1 MRFPYVRKENTMAE
15 DKKTFTPGVLL
26 QTFVFVILLPFLPIL
41 ITWNWGWIEAWLYA
55 LLAIFG
61 FIISRI
67 LAANRYPD
75 LLAERA
81 KFAKHAGA
89 KSWDK
94 VLARL
99 VGLGGA
105 IMPLVAALDVRDGWS
120 GIYFNWTLK
129 IFALLIILLGYVI
142 GTWALMENRFFSG
155 VVRIQKDR
163 GHHVVDGGPY
173 RWVRHP
179 GYVGGLLAAFGT
191 PILLDSLWTFGVVA
205 VYTAILV
212 LRTSLEDQT
221 LQAELEGYAD
231 YTQRTRYRL
240 LPGIW

>member
-1 MRFPYVRKENTMAE
+1 MSW
-15 DKKTFTPGVLL
+15 L
-26 QTFVFVILLPFLPIL
+26 
-41 ITWNWGWIEAWLYA
+41 EAWLYA

-67 LAANRYPD
+67 LAAKRHSD

-81 KFAKHAGA
+81 KFAKHADA

-99 VGLGGA
+99 VVLGGA
-105 IMPLVAALDVRDGWS
+105 FLPLVAALDVRNGWS
-120 GIYFNWTLK
+120 DFQFSWAWK
-129 IFALLIILLGYVI
+129 SVAFIIMLLGYAI

-212 LRTSLEDQT
+212 LRTSLEDRT

-231 YTQRTRYRL
+231 YAQRTRYRL

>member
-1 MRFPYVRKENTMAE
+1 MSEN
-15 DKKTFTPGVLL
+15 KKTVTPGVIL
-26 QTFVFVILLPFLPIL
+26 QVFVFIGLLPFLPIL
-41 ITWNWGWIEAWLYA
+41 ITGDWGWLEAWLYA

-67 LAANRYPD
+67 LAAKKHPD
-75 LLAERA
+75 LLTERA
-81 KFAKHAGA
+81 NFAKHVDV

-94 VLARL
+94 VLSRL

-105 IMPLVAALDVRDGWS
+105 ILPLVAALEVRDGWTEFQFS
-120 GIYFNWTLK
+120 LGWK
-129 IFALLIILLGYVI
+129 IFAFVIMLLGYVI

-155 VVRIQKDR
+155 VVRIQTER

-191 PILLDSLWTFGVVA
+191 PILLDSLWTFAVVV
-205 VYTAILV
+205 VYTAILI
-212 LRTSLEDQT
+212 LRTSLEDRT
-221 LQAELEGYAD
+221 LQEELPGYAE

>member
-1 MRFPYVRKENTMAE
+1 MS
-15 DKKTFTPGVLL
+15 DQKKSIPMSTIIQML
-26 QTFVFVILLPFLPIL
+26 VFIILVPFLPIL
-41 ITWNWGWIEAWLYA
+41 ITWNWGWLEAWIYA
-55 LLAIFG
+55 LFGIFG

-67 LAANRYPD
+67 LAARRHPD

-81 KFAKHAGA
+81 KFTQHDDI

-94 VLARL
+94 ILSRL

-105 IMPLVAALDVRDGWS
+105 IMPLMAALDVRDGWS
-120 GIYFNWTLK
+120 GFQFNWAWK
-129 IFALLIILLGYVI
+129 VIAILIILLGYVI
-142 GTWALMENRFFSG
+142 GTWTLMENRFFSG
-155 VVRIQKDR
+155 VVRIQKER

-205 VYTAILV
+205 IYTAILV
-212 LRTSLEDQT
+212 LRTSLEDRT
-221 LQAELEGYAD
+221 LQAELDGYAD
-231 YTQRTRYRL
+231 YAQRTRYRL

>member
-1 MRFPYVRKENTMAE
+1 MAE
-15 DKKTFTPGVLL
+15 DKKTFTPGVLI
-26 QTFVFVILLPFLPIL
+26 QTFVFIILFPFLPIL
-41 ITWNWGWIEAWLYA
+41 ITWNWSWLEAWLYA

-67 LAANRYPD
+67 LAAKRHSD

-81 KFAKHAGA
+81 KFAKHADA

-99 VGLGGA
+99 VVLGGA
-105 IMPLVAALDVRDGWS
+105 FLPLVVALDVRNGWS
-120 GIYFNWTLK
+120 DFQFSWAWK
-129 IFALLIILLGYVI
+129 SVAFIIMLLGYAI

-212 LRTSLEDQT
+212 LRTSLEDRT

-231 YTQRTRYRL
+231 YAQRTRYRL